1 MDIVTEILPAGH
13 WARGCAGDVVRLPYD
28 DRFRRRRRYVAAGGL
43 EFLLD
48 LPEARLLAD
57 GDGLRLAS
65 GTVVAVEAMAESLLE
80 VAGKSETLARL
91 AWHLGNRHVAVE
103 VAPDRLRLRED
114 KVTVDLLVRLGVS
127 FERLEAP
134 FNPEPGVAGPG
145 HVHGAGGGA
154 S

>member
-65 GTVVAVEAMAESLLE
+65 GNVVAVEAMAESLLE
-80 VAGKSETLARL
+80 VAGESATLARL

-114 KVTVDLLVRLGVS
+114 KVTADLLARLGMS
-127 FERLEAP
+127 FVRLEAP

-145 HVHGAGGGA
+145 HAHGTGGGA